1 MILRPG
7 CCILAP
13 RGRIVKRGWI
23 VGLTML
29 CAGGGWAEPGTEAGA
44 QPQGASALE
53 WSFGAELTLAPSL
66 IDEQPRVYDNLHS
79 ALRYDY
85 GFAHVVADL
94 SLLNDQKYTPYEV
107 YTLGRYFFINAGGMV
122 LDFGVLEVSGGR
134 LPHRDLV
141 DSPYSLFI
149 SSHAQPAILADIT
162 FRGGPFTYET
172 RWVRLNTRSSAGYPD
187 RGANY
192 KVFAVQVGDWRFG
205 LQDSAVYVDR
215 VFDEEY
221 FFSPIPNI
229 ITQMVSKGSGKPW
242 GEDANDNS
250 LLGLFVERQRPESY
264 LYAQWLVDDINLDF
278 LIPDSLRDEFGNPKI
293 PQKMAWSLGGSY
305 RFPFGRLGF
314 YHAGATK
321 YTFESLDLGNQYGYT
336 YYPDVEYKLG
346 DGTPLALAEED
357 NYIGYLHGENNLAFL
372 ADFARRLGPVDFTAS
387 LEYVV
392 SGSKSPA
399 NPWHQFDNVGDTGRN
414 TLLLD
419 DPVLE
424 HKITGAV
431 SASWPWRSWR
441 FYSRLRLGAAFN
453 RLALVEAVPF
463 EPKIFRPQPGEH
475 VPIYAWTLGFSYLWK
490 IGAGR

>member
-1 MILRPG
+1 MVGSILLFAISIG
-7 CCILAP
+7 AEEP
-13 RGRIVKRGWI
+13 R
-23 VGLTML
+23 
-29 CAGGGWAEPGTEAGA
+29 A
-44 QPQGASALE
+44 ALE

-85 GFAHVVADL
+85 GFAHVVADM
-94 SLLNDQKYTPYEV
+94 SLLNDQKYTPYEP
-107 YTLGRYFFINAGGMV
+107 YTLGRYFFVNAGGMV
-122 LDFGVLEVSGGR
+122 LDFGVLQVSGGR

-149 SSHAQPAILADIT
+149 SSRRHPDILADIT

-172 RWVRLNTRSSAGYPD
+172 RWLRLNTRSLTGYPE

-192 KVFAVQVGDWRFG
+192 KVFAIRLGDWRFG

-221 FFSPIPNI
+221 FFSPIPSI
-229 ITQMVSKGSGKPW
+229 ITQMVANGSGKPW
-242 GEDANDNS
+242 GKDANDNS
-250 LLGLFVERQRPESY
+250 ILGLFVERQRPESY
-264 LYAQWLVDDINLDF
+264 LYAQWLVDDISLDF
-278 LIPDSLRDEFGNPKI
+278 LIPNSLRDEFGERKI
-293 PQKMAWSLGGSY
+293 PQKMAWSVGGSY

-321 YTFESLDLGNQYGYT
+321 FTFEALELDNPYSYT
-336 YYPDVEYKLG
+336 YYPAVEYELA
-346 DGTPLALAEED
+346 DHTPMVLAEED
-357 NYIGYLHGENNLAFL
+357 NYLGYLHGENNLAFL
-372 ADFARRLGPVDFTAS
+372 VDFARRLGPVDFAAS

-399 NPWHQFDNVGDTGRN
+399 NPWHEATTAGDN

-424 HKITGAV
+424 HKVTATA
-431 SASWPWRSWR
+431 SASWPWRGWT
-441 FYSRLRLGAAFN
+441 FYTRLLLGAAFN
-453 RLALVEAVPF
+453 RLALVEAVPL
-463 EPKIFRPQPGEH
+463 EPKILRPQPGEH
-475 VPIYAWTLGFSYLWK
+475 IPLYAWTLGISYLWK
-490 IGAGR
+490 VGAAR